1 MSDIAGSGDTI
12 RIFNLLRDLLVTT
25 APRID
30 KHSNDRKVKSIPVT
44 REMFIALYRRF
55 YEENIDDILS
65 ASYMAEKLNEIVSGE
80 TCIVL
85 KEFAKIFEFYEDEAK
100 NIILIKEKKNILPPV
115 EAPDKNRQIE
125 NLKKCMKRICY

>member
-55 YEENIDDILS
+55 
-65 ASYMAEKLNEIVSGE
+65 
-80 TCIVL
+80 
-85 KEFAKIFEFYEDEAK
+85 
-100 NIILIKEKKNILPPV
+100 
-115 EAPDKNRQIE
+115 
-125 NLKKCMKRICY
+125 